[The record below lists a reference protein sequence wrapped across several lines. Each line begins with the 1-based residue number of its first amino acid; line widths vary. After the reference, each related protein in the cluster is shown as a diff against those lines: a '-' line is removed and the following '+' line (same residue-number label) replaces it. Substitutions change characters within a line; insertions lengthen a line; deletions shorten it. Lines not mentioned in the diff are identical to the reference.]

1 MENYISFCLSASNA
15 LNKYLKANLPRLPHK
30 PGKQAGVNTLIS
42 DKNYFNWQLQIIDNS
57 YKSREKTII
66 VCEANSRFTF
76 FIPVSLKLSQEELTQ
91 SLQYEW
97 QLMMAKTLE
106 MYQLIPRSDIAV
118 LLSELSK
125 TEFTPHW
132 VKNAD
137 LIISGH
143 ISDAAL
149 WVTQT
154 LKEEG
159 LYDLPKAL
167 AIELA
172 IYLNTQPKRISN
184 KTTGRKEKFISIERL
199 LHYCQSLIAARQLDD
214 GSSNEIIDTSNII
227 NFSDYKKRLNLN

>member
-1 MENYISFCLSASNA
+1 MELQLSASNA
-15 LNKYLKANLPRLPHK
+15 LNKYLKADLPRLPHE

-42 DKNYFNWQLQIIDNS
+42 DQNYFNWQLQIIDNS

-91 SLQYEW
+91 RLQYEW
-97 QLMMAKTLE
+97 QLMMAETLE
-106 MYQLIPRSDIAV
+106 VYQLVPRSDIAV

-125 TEFTPHW
+125 IEFTPHW
-132 VKNAD
+132 VKNTD
-137 LIISGH
+137 LSINGH

-149 WVTQT
+149 WVAQT
-154 LKEEG
+154 LQEEG
-159 LYDLPKAL
+159 LYDLPKYL

-184 KTTGRKEKFISIERL
+184 KTTGRKEKFIPIERL
-199 LHYCQSLIAARQLDD
+199 LTYCQALISSEKLVDE
-214 GSSNEIIDTSNII
+214 SSNEIIDNSNVI
-227 NFSDYKKRLNLN
+227 NFSDYKKD

>member
-1 MENYISFCLSASNA
+1 MKLQLSASNA
-15 LNKYLKANLPRLPHK
+15 LNKYLKADLPRLPHE

-42 DKNYFNWQLQIIDNS
+42 DNNCFNWQLQIIDNS

-76 FIPVSLKLSQEELTQ
+76 FIPISLKLSQQELTQ
-91 SLQYEW
+91 RFAYEW
-97 QLMMAKTLE
+97 QLMLAQTLE
-106 MYQLIPRSDIAV
+106 VYQLIPRSDIAV

-132 VKNAD
+132 VKNTD
-137 LIISGH
+137 LSINGH

-154 LKEEG
+154 LQEEG
-159 LYDLPKAL
+159 LYELSKDL

-172 IYLNTQPKRISN
+172 IYLNTQPKRITN
-184 KTTGRKEKFISIERL
+184 KTTGRKEKFIPIERL
-199 LHYCQSLIAARQLDD
+199 LRYCQSIITAQQR
-214 GSSNEIIDTSNII
+214 GGESSNGIIDTSNII
-227 NFSDYKKRLNLN
+227 NFSDYKKD

>member
-1 MENYISFCLSASNA
+1 MLLCLSASNA
-15 LNKYLKANLPRLPHK
+15 LNKYLKADLPRLPHE

-42 DKNYFNWQLQIIDNS
+42 DGDNLNWQLQIIDNS

-91 SLQYEW
+91 RLEYEW
-97 QLMMAKTLE
+97 QLMMAETLE
-106 MYQLIPRSDIAV
+106 VYQLIPRSDIAV

-132 VKNAD
+132 VKNTD
-137 LIISGH
+137 LSISGH

-154 LKEEG
+154 LQEEG
-159 LYDLPKAL
+159 LYDLPKEL

-172 IYLNTQPKRISN
+172 IHLNTQPKRLTN
-184 KTTGRKEKFISIERL
+184 
-199 LHYCQSLIAARQLDD
+199 
-214 GSSNEIIDTSNII
+214 
-227 NFSDYKKRLNLN
+227 

>member
-1 MENYISFCLSASNA
+1 MLFCLSASNA
-15 LNKYLKANLPRLPHK
+15 LNKYLKADLPRLPHK

-42 DKNYFNWQLQIIDNS
+42 DSNCFNWQLQIIDNS

-91 SLQYEW
+91 RLQYEW
-97 QLMMAKTLE
+97 QLMMAETLE
-106 MYQLIPRSDIAV
+106 VYRLIPRSDIAT
-118 LLSELSK
+118 LLSDLSHID
-125 TEFTPHW
+125 FSPQW
-132 VKNAD
+132 IKNTD
-137 LIISGH
+137 LSISGH

-159 LYDLPKAL
+159 LYELPRAL

-172 IYLNTQPKRISN
+172 LYLNTQPKRITN
-184 KTTGRKEKFISIERL
+184 KTTRRKEKFIPIEHL
-199 LHYCQSLIAARQLDD
+199 LGYCQSLITDQQRAD
-214 GSSNEIIDTSNII
+214 GPSNEIIDTSNII
-227 NFSDYKKRLNLN
+227 NFSDYHKK

>member
-1 MENYISFCLSASNA
+1 LRNNITLNLNASNA
-15 LNKYLKANLPRLPHK
+15 LNKYLKVDLPRLPHE

-42 DKNYFNWQLQIIDNS
+42 DQNYFNWQLQIIDNS

-91 SLQYEW
+91 RLQYEW
-97 QLMMAKTLE
+97 QLIMAETLE
-106 MYQLIPRSDIAV
+106 VYQLIPRSDIAV

-132 VKNAD
+132 VKNTD
-137 LIISGH
+137 LSINGH

-154 LKEEG
+154 LQEEG
-159 LYDLPKAL
+159 LYELSKDL

-172 IYLNTQPKRISN
+172 IYLNTQPKRITN
-184 KTTGRKEKFISIERL
+184 KTTGRKEKFIPIERL
-199 LHYCQSLIAARQLDD
+199 LTYCQSLITVQQHDD
-214 GSSNEIIDTSNII
+214 ESSNEIVDTSNII
-227 NFSDYKKRLNLN
+227 NFSDYKKD

>member
-1 MENYISFCLSASNA
+1 MKLQLCASNA
-15 LNKYLKANLPRLPHK
+15 LNKYLKADLPRLPHE

-42 DKNYFNWQLQIIDNS
+42 DSDNFNWQLQIIDNS

-91 SLQYEW
+91 RLEYEW
-97 QLMMAKTLE
+97 QLMMAETLE
-106 MYQLIPRSDIAV
+106 VYQLIPRSDIAV

-132 VKNAD
+132 IKNTD
-137 LIISGH
+137 LSISGH

-154 LKEEG
+154 LQEEG
-159 LYDLPKAL
+159 LYDLPKEL

-172 IYLNTQPKRISN
+172 IHLNTQPKRITN
-184 KTTGRKEKFISIERL
+184 KAMRRKEKFIPIERL
-199 LHYCQSLIAARQLDD
+199 LTYCQLLITAQQQD
-214 GSSNEIIDTSNII
+214 SKPSNGIIDNSNII
-227 NFSDYKKRLNLN
+227 NFSDYKKD

>member
-1 MENYISFCLSASNA
+1 MKLQLSASNA
-15 LNKYLKANLPRLPHK
+15 LNKYLKADLPHLSHE

-42 DKNYFNWQLQIIDNS
+42 DNNSFNWQLQIIDNS

-76 FIPVSLKLSQEELTQ
+76 FIPVSLKLSQKELTQ
-91 SLQYEW
+91 RLQYEW
-97 QLMMAKTLE
+97 QLIMAETLE
-106 MYQLIPRSDIAV
+106 VYQLIPRSDIAV

-125 TEFTPHW
+125 IEFMPHW
-132 VKNAD
+132 VKNTD
-137 LIISGH
+137 LSISGH

-154 LKEEG
+154 LQEEG
-159 LYDLPKAL
+159 LYDLPKDL

-172 IYLNTQPKRISN
+172 IYLNTQPKRITN
-184 KTTGRKEKFISIERL
+184 KTTGRKEKFIPIERL

-214 GSSNEIIDTSNII
+214 SSSNEILDTSNII
-227 NFSDYKKRLNLN
+227 NFSDYHKK

>member
-1 MENYISFCLSASNA
+1 MKLQLSASNT
-15 LNKYLKANLPRLPHK
+15 LNKYLKADLPRLPHEL
-30 PGKQAGVNTLIS
+30 GKQAGVNTLIS
-42 DKNYFNWQLQIIDNS
+42 DGDNFNWQLQIIDNS

-91 SLQYEW
+91 RLQYEW
-97 QLMMAKTLE
+97 QLMMAETLE
-106 MYQLIPRSDIAV
+106 VYQLIPRSDIAV

-132 VKNAD
+132 VKNTD
-137 LIISGH
+137 LSISGH

-154 LKEEG
+154 LQEER
-159 LYDLPKAL
+159 LYELPKDL

-172 IYLNTQPKRISN
+172 IYLNTQAKRITN
-184 KTTGRKEKFISIERL
+184 KATGRKEKFIPIERL
-199 LHYCQSLIAARQLDD
+199 LHYCQSLVTDQQHDD
-214 GSSNEIIDTSNII
+214 DSSNGIIDNSNII
-227 NFSDYKKRLNLN
+227 NFSDYKKD